1 MTPSVELIPLVVA
14 LLVSFFGLL
23 LAGHAFAS
31 RHEPGMSTFAFGPL
45 GIATMTVAALLHG
58 IGLPPLLTGTVAY
71 AGASTSF
78 LGFALEVWRDARLRR
93 RAVVAT
99 TVVVVLSTAFFGA
112 LALQWVSLSPWR
124 FVGRAFAFTPVVF
137 VLVGHFSMRRVGLE
151 PERRTSRRLTLAI
164 VVAFLAGLLA
174 SVPSMF
180 SATGSISDPLMW
192 VALASLTASWVAVA
206 EGRVTVRLFATRALT
221 WLVLFLGLV
230 AVLAAAARQLDFS
243 FDLRTVLT
251 GVFATLLVGVG
262 FVVVSEAA
270 SRRVDALFAPQR
282 SALELELGRARETV
296 QAMQSKWSHLERLAL
311 TGELAAMVA
320 HEIKNPLAALR
331 GWAETL
337 TELAPKLADADRSR
351 LEKALGII
359 KDESDRIDARVQS
372 LLQVARPPVAAP
384 AAPFLVNQVVSEAVA
399 LVEAQSKT
407 VVVALELTAEGRS
420 VRGSADGLRTA
431 LVNLLRNAVEA
442 QSSGQVRVQVSS
454 LSAAVRVVVVDQGSG
469 LSADQLAQPIVAF
482 RSTKPGGTGLGL
494 VIAEAGVRA
503 CSGALSFSANTPH
516 GTCATITLPVES

>member
-1 MTPSVELIPLVVA
+1 MVA

-58 IGLPPLLTGTVAY
+58 LALPALLTGTIAY
-71 AGASTSF
+71 LGAATSF

-93 RAVVAT
+93 NAVLFAT
-99 TVVVVLSTAFFGA
+99 FAIVVVTAVLGGA
-112 LALQWVSLSPWR
+112 ALQWVSLSPWR
-124 FVGRAFAFTPVVF
+124 FVGRAFAFAPVVF
-137 VLVGHFSMRRVGLE
+137 VFLGHASMRRVGSE
-151 PERRTSRRLTLAI
+151 RERRTSRRLALAI
-164 VVAFLAGLLA
+164 ITSLLAGLLV
-174 SVPSMF
+174 SLPSML
-180 SATGSISDPLMW
+180 STGGAISDPLMW
-192 VALASLTASWVAVA
+192 VALASLTVSWVAVA

-230 AVLAAAARQLDFS
+230 AVLAAAARQLDFA

-337 TELAPKLADADRSR
+337 TELSPKLADIDRSR

-372 LLQVARPPVAAP
+372 LLQVARPPVATP
-384 AAPFLVNQVVSEAVA
+384 AAPFAVNQVVSEAVA
-399 LVEAQSKT
+399 LVEAQSRT
-407 VVVALELTAEGRS
+407 VQVSLALNASGLS

-431 LVNLLRNAVEA
+431 LVNLLRNAIEA
-442 QSSGQVRVQVSS
+442 QASGQVTVQVVSG
-454 LSAAVRVVVVDQGSG
+454 AGAVTIVVADQGAG
-469 LSADQLAQPIVAF
+469 LSLEQQSQPIVAF

-494 VIAEAGVRA
+494 VIAEAGARA
-503 CSGALSFSANTPH
+503 CGGVLTFSTNSPR
-516 GTCATITLPVES
+516 GTCATITLPVEA